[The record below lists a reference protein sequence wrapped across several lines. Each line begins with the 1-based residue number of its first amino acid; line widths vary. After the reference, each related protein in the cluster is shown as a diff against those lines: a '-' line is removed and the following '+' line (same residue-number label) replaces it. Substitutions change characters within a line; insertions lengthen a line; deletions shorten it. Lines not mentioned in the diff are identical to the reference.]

1 MYNINKFYLCNW
13 NIIILIKKE
22 RERKDME
29 LDVIGNSFLNAVLA
43 AAERG
48 EALAFSMAEA
58 WR

>member
-1 MYNINKFYLCNW
+1 
-13 NIIILIKKE
+13 
-22 RERKDME
+22 ME

-48 EALAFSMAEA
+48 EALGFCMAEA